1 MMKFTIGMRQVIND
15 SECFRCGN
23 KIPWNVECG
32 ECTIESGM
40 VVSSQGATLFRNIDR
55 VEHDR
60 DDRFRQSQVKGH
72 VRNTWPDYLR
82 PG

>member
-1 MMKFTIGMRQVIND
+1 MKFTIGMRQVIND

-23 KIPWNVECG
+23 EKPLERKCG
-32 ECTIESGM
+32 ICAIENGM

-55 VEHDR
+55 VEHNR
-60 DDRFRQSQVKGH
+60 DERLRQSRVNYH